1 MKKAVRMISA
11 MLIAVL
17 LFGTLPIISISSAE
31 PSSPF
36 IESVWKN
43 SGDTVTL
50 LDAESADG
58 VGALP
63 STYEEYSVVRST
75 STDPLISLEI
85 SWQDI
90 IFTYSESGMKWDPHT
105 HTYKGVQGSA
115 WIANE
120 NSNYINITNNSDIDV
135 SVSFEFDAKD
145 GFDDLY
151 GSFYDR
157 GTLIENRV
165 VISPEVSKEIE
176 ILLGGSI
183 PSNTADRTPG
193 GTVRITVSS

>member
-105 HTYKGVQGSA
+105 HTYKGVQGSE

-135 SVSFEFDAKD
+135 LVSFEFDAKD
-145 GFDDLY
+145 GFDDLC

-157 GTLIENRV
+157 GTLIENSV

>member
-31 PSSPF
+31 LSSPF

-43 SGDTVTL
+43 SGNSVAL
-50 LDAESADG
+50 LDAGSADDI
-58 VGALP
+58 GALP

-105 HTYKGVQGSA
+105 HTYKGVQGSE

-157 GTLIENRV
+157 GTLIENSV

>member
-50 LDAESADG
+50 LDSESADG

-105 HTYKGVQGSA
+105 HTYKGVQGSE

-145 GFDDLY
+145 GFDNLY

-157 GTLIENRV
+157 GTLIENSV

>member
-105 HTYKGVQGSA
+105 HTYKGVQGSE

-157 GTLIENRV
+157 GTLIENSV

-183 PSNTADRTPG
+183 PSNTADRTLG

>member
-31 PSSPF
+31 SSSPF
-36 IESVWKN
+36 IEFGWKN

-105 HTYKGVQGSA
+105 HTYKGVQGSE

-157 GTLIENRV
+157 GTLIENSV

>member
-43 SGDTVTL
+43 SGDTLTL

-90 IFTYSESGMKWDPHT
+90 RFTYSESGMKWDPHT
-105 HTYKGVQGSA
+105 HTYKGVQGSE

-157 GTLIENRV
+157 GTLIENSV

>member
-50 LDAESADG
+50 PDAESADG

-105 HTYKGVQGSA
+105 HTYKGVQGSE

-157 GTLIENRV
+157 GTLIENSV

-183 PSNTADRTPG
+183 PSNTVDRTTG

>member
-58 VGALP
+58 VGALS

-105 HTYKGVQGSA
+105 HTYKGVQGSE

-157 GTLIENRV
+157 GTLIENSV

>member
-43 SGDTVTL
+43 SANTVAL

-105 HTYKGVQGSA
+105 HTYKGVQGSE

-157 GTLIENRV
+157 GTLIENSV

>member
-50 LDAESADG
+50 LDAESTDG

-63 STYEEYSVVRST
+63 SMYEEYSVVRST

-105 HTYKGVQGSA
+105 HTYKGVQGSE

-157 GTLIENRV
+157 GTLIENSV

>member
-31 PSSPF
+31 PYSPF
-36 IESVWKN
+36 IEAVWKN
-43 SGDTVTL
+43 SGDTVAL

-58 VGALP
+58 VGALS

-105 HTYKGVQGSA
+105 HTYKGVQGSE

-157 GTLIENRV
+157 GTLIENSV

>member
-58 VGALP
+58 VGALS

-105 HTYKGVQGSA
+105 HTYKGVQGSE